1 MPRLDA
7 ERVALWRAFQ
17 TAGEVVSRSIEAE
30 MFDEFHLALPQF
42 DLLAAL
48 AQSNDQ
54 MRVKELCE
62 VLSAVPS
69 SLSRRID
76 SLVERGYV
84 TLGELAHTLTTTTA
98 ACTDFSTVTDCD
110 ESQYFFLS
118 SGDHCGNCARFR
130 TVSNRIRGVFY
141 IAANVDI
148 SARGQNRCA
157 N

>member
-7 ERVALWRAFQ
+7 ERIALWRAFQ

-48 AQSNDQ
+48 AHNNDQ
-54 MRVKELCE
+54 MRVKELCN

-76 SLVERGYV
+76 SLVVREYV
-84 TLGELAHTLTTTTA
+84 TREEAPTVEDNRAVVVRLTRMGRLVWRDSNILYRRAIQREFASGLTETEV
-98 ACTDFSTVTDCD
+98 STMVRALTK
-110 ESQYFFLS
+110 
-118 SGDHCGNCARFR
+118 
-130 TVSNRIRGVFY
+130 VSPFKK
-141 IAANVDI
+141 
-148 SARGQNRCA
+148 
-157 N
+157 

>member
-17 TAGEVVSRSIEAE
+17 TVGEVVSRSIEAE

-62 VLSAVPS
+62 ILSAVPS

-84 TLGELAHTLTTTTA
+84 TREEAPTVEDNRAVMVRLTRMGRLVWRDSNILYRRAIQREFASGLTETEV
-98 ACTDFSTVTDCD
+98 STMVRALTK
-110 ESQYFFLS
+110 
-118 SGDHCGNCARFR
+118 
-130 TVSNRIRGVFY
+130 VSPFKK
-141 IAANVDI
+141 
-148 SARGQNRCA
+148 
-157 N
+157 

>member
-1 MPRLDA
+1 VPRLDA

-48 AQSNDQ
+48 AQNNDQ

-62 VLSAVPS
+62 ILSAVPS

-76 SLVERGYV
+76 SLVEREYV
-84 TLGELAHTLTTTTA
+84 TREEAPTVEDNRAVIVRLTRMGRLVWRDSNILYRRAIQREFASGLTETEV
-98 ACTDFSTVTDCD
+98 STMVRALTK
-110 ESQYFFLS
+110 
-118 SGDHCGNCARFR
+118 
-130 TVSNRIRGVFY
+130 VSPFKK
-141 IAANVDI
+141 
-148 SARGQNRCA
+148 
-157 N
+157 

>member
-1 MPRLDA
+1 VPRLDA

-17 TAGEVVSRSIEAE
+17 TVGEVVSRSIEAE

-62 VLSAVPS
+62 ILSAVPS

-84 TLGELAHTLTTTTA
+84 TREEAPTVEDNRAVMVRLTRMGRLVWRDSNILYRRAIQREFANGLSETEV
-98 ACTDFSTVTDCD
+98 STMVRALTK
-110 ESQYFFLS
+110 
-118 SGDHCGNCARFR
+118 
-130 TVSNRIRGVFY
+130 VSPFKK
-141 IAANVDI
+141 
-148 SARGQNRCA
+148 
-157 N
+157 

>member
-1 MPRLDA
+1 VPRLDA

-17 TAGEVVSRSIEAE
+17 TVGEVVSRSIEAE

-84 TLGELAHTLTTTTA
+84 TREEAPTVDDNRAVMVRLTRMGRLVWRDSNILYRRAIQREFASGLSETEV
-98 ACTDFSTVTDCD
+98 STMVRALTK
-110 ESQYFFLS
+110 
-118 SGDHCGNCARFR
+118 
-130 TVSNRIRGVFY
+130 
-141 IAANVDI
+141 I
-148 SARGQNRCA
+148 SPFKK
-157 N
+157 